1 MSNLNNTMNTTENR
15 NYIAEFY
22 KNSNHNYNDFF
33 GAYVADEK
41 IEKVNKEIKELFE
54 QIDNKKEELTRL
66 NTLRYNE
73 MFTPTDKKLL
83 LHYSPD
89 RGNVVEAYFDIVT
102 GFAVNVNDYDN
113 DEIGITSVGR
123 KAGDFQVVSG
133 YCLPLGA
140 VVLRYYSY
148 KIATNNARCS
158 FCLTKETI
166 VPVLDY
172 NSPVFDNQGNWTR
185 RPNYFQDATE
195 FIRKMYNLPNYNHH
209 VSLSQFCRYLENN
222 KSTEVI
228 LRTAPEDSMESL
240 LSMKVDKAEPINK
253 ILGLTKEE
261 YDSLIEKDMLNEFIY
276 VQSTI
281 KSAFSETR
289 RANHDLGK
297 DAFLHYTNEEWIDLI
312 EKSHY
317 WEDELRFN
325 QVSTNGETPISI
337 CLSAYLRTG
346 WHFTDAIF
354 YKYYS
359 FGKFM
364 DYVCEEASNQGF
376 QSLNSFMNE
385 LRDYLAMC
393 DTMNVKPTLYSSYL
407 KQTHDILARNY
418 KIHLDEEQ
426 EAAFAAQY
434 EDFKDYVTKDKK
446 YAIVHPNHPEDV
458 KQEGYALNHCVSSYL
473 GRICKG
479 LSKIVFLRK
488 AQETSK
494 SLVTIEICEKAI
506 VQARGAS
513 NRSISQD
520 EFAAICEYAKKNELK
535 VKVSPRA

>member
-1 MSNLNNTMNTTENR
+1 MSTMNNTMNTTENR

-22 KNSNHNYNDFF
+22 KNSNHNYKDFF

-83 LHYSPD
+83 LYYDSD
-89 RGNVVEAYFDIVT
+89 RGNIQAYFDIVT
-102 GFAVNVNDYDN
+102 GFAVNVADYDAN
-113 DEIGITSVGR
+113 ETACVTVGR
-123 KAGDFQVVSG
+123 KAGEFQVVSG

-185 RPNYFQDATE
+185 RPNYFQDVTE
-195 FIRKMYNLPNYNHH
+195 FIRKMYNLPNYNYPL
-209 VSLSQFCRYLENN
+209 SLSQFCRCLENN

-240 LSMKVDKAEPINK
+240 LNMEVDKAEPINK

-261 YDSLIEKDMLNEFIY
+261 YASLIEKDMLNEFIY

-385 LRDYLAMC
+385 LKDYLAMC

-418 KIHLDEEQ
+418 KIRLTEEQ
-426 EAAFAAQY
+426 DELFKKRY
-434 EDFKDYVTKDKK
+434 EEFKDYTTKDGK
-446 YAIVHPNHPEDV
+446 YIITHPSCAEDV
-458 KQEGYALNHCVSSYL
+458 KQEGYNLNHCCASYINKVIR
-473 GRICKG
+473 GT
-479 LSKIVFLRK
+479 SKLVFLRYAK
-488 AQETSK
+488 SIAK
-494 SLVTIEICEKAI
+494 SLVTIEICDKAI

-513 NRSISQD
+513 NRSITKE
-520 EFAAICEYAKKNELK
+520 EFAKICEYAQKNELK
-535 VKVSPRA
+535 VQVSPRE

>member
-1 MSNLNNTMNTTENR
+1 MSTMNNTMNTTENR

-54 QIDNKKEELTRL
+54 QINNKKEELTRL

-83 LHYSPD
+83 LYYDSD
-89 RGNVVEAYFDIVT
+89 RGNIQAYFDIVT
-102 GFAVNVNDYDN
+102 GFAVNVADYDAN
-113 DEIGITSVGR
+113 ETACVTVGR
-123 KAGDFQVVSG
+123 KAGEFQVISG

-158 FCLTKETI
+158 FYLTKETI

-172 NSPVFDNQGNWTR
+172 DSPVFDNQGNWTR

-195 FIRKMYNLPNYNHH
+195 FIRKMYNLPNYNYPL
-209 VSLSQFCRYLENN
+209 SLSQFCHCLENN
-222 KSTEVI
+222 KSTEII
-228 LRTAPEDSMESL
+228 LRTAPESSIKNL
-240 LSMKVDKAEPINK
+240 LDMTVDKAEPINK

-276 VQSTI
+276 IQSTI

-346 WHFTDAIF
+346 WNFTEAIF

-418 KIHLDEEQ
+418 KIRLTEEQ
-426 EAAFAAQY
+426 DELFKKRY
-434 EDFKDYVTKDKK
+434 EEFKDYTTKDGK
-446 YAIVHPNHPEDV
+446 YIITHPSCAEDV
-458 KQEGYALNHCVSSYL
+458 KQEGYNLNHCCASYINKVIQ
-473 GRICKG
+473 GT
-479 LSKIVFLRK
+479 SKLVFLRYAK
-488 AQETSK
+488 SIAK
-494 SLVTIEICEKAI
+494 SLVTIEIRDKAI

-513 NRSISQD
+513 NRSITKE
-520 EFAAICEYAKKNELK
+520 EFAKICEYAQKNELK
-535 VKVSPRA
+535 VQVSPRE

>member
-1 MSNLNNTMNTTENR
+1 MSTMNNTVNTIENR

-22 KNSNHNYNDFF
+22 KNPEHNYGDFF

-41 IEKVNKEIKELFE
+41 IEKVNKEIKSLFE
-54 QIDNKKEELTRL
+54 QIDSKKEELSRL

-83 LHYSPD
+83 LHYEPE

-102 GFAVNVNDYDN
+102 GFAVNVNDYDG
-113 DEIGITSVGR
+113 DEIGVTSVGR
-123 KAGDFQVVSG
+123 KAGEFQVVSG

-140 VVLRYYSY
+140 IVLRYYTY

-166 VPVLDY
+166 VPILDY
-172 NSPVFDNQGNWTR
+172 DSPSFDNNGNWNN
-185 RPNYFQDATE
+185 RPHYYQDATE
-195 FIRKMYNLPNYNHH
+195 FIRKMYNLPDYNYSVNIA
-209 VSLSQFCRYLENN
+209 QFCRYLENN
-222 KSTEVI
+222 KSTEII
-228 LRTAPEDSMESL
+228 LRTAPESVLRTL
-240 LSMKVDKAEPINK
+240 LDMKVDKAEPINK
-253 ILGLTKEE
+253 ILNLTKEE
-261 YDSLIEKDMLNEFIY
+261 YDSLIEKDMLNEFIT

-281 KSAFSETR
+281 RAAFSDSKRENQ
-289 RANHDLGK
+289 ALGK
-297 DAFLHYTNEEWIDLI
+297 DAFLHYTNEEWFDLI

-317 WEDELRFN
+317 WADELRFN
-325 QVSTNGETPISI
+325 QVGTNNDSPILS
-337 CLSAYLRTG
+337 CLGAYLRTG
-346 WHFTDAIF
+346 WHYTTSLF

-376 QSLNSFMNE
+376 QSLDNFMGE
-385 LRDYLAMC
+385 LRDYLSMC
-393 DTMNVKPTLYSSYL
+393 DTMNVKPTLYSGYL

-426 EAAFAAQY
+426 EIAFAKQY
-434 EDFKDYVTKDKK
+434 EEFKDYVTKDKK
-446 YAIVHPNHPEDV
+446 YAIVHPSHPEDV

-473 GRICKG
+473 GKICKG

-513 NRSISQD
+513 NRSVSQE
-520 EFAAICEYAKKNELK
+520 EFSAICEYAKKNELK
-535 VKVSPRA
+535 VRVSPRG

>member
-1 MSNLNNTMNTTENR
+1 MSTMNNTMNTTENR

-22 KNSNHNYNDFF
+22 KNPEHNYEDFF

-41 IEKVNKEIKELFE
+41 IEKVNKEIKTLFE
-54 QIDNKKEELTRL
+54 QIDSKKEELSRL

-83 LHYSPD
+83 LHYEPD
-89 RGNVVEAYFDIVT
+89 RGNTVEAYFDIVT
-102 GFAVNVNDYDN
+102 GFAVNVNDYDG
-113 DEIGITSVGR
+113 DEIGVTSVGR
-123 KAGDFQVVSG
+123 KAGEFQVVSG

-140 VVLRYYSY
+140 IVLRYYTY

-166 VPVLDY
+166 VPILDY
-172 NSPVFDNQGNWTR
+172 DSPSFDNNGNWNN
-185 RPNYFQDATE
+185 RPHYYQDATE
-195 FIRKMYNLPNYNHH
+195 FIRKMYNLPDYNYSVNI
-209 VSLSQFCRYLENN
+209 SQFCRYLENN
-222 KSTEVI
+222 KSTEII
-228 LRTAPEDSMESL
+228 LRTAPETVIRTL
-240 LSMKVDKAEPINK
+240 LDMKVDKAEPINK
-253 ILGLTKEE
+253 ILNLTKEE
-261 YDSLIEKDMLNEFIY
+261 YDSLIEKDMLNEFIT

-281 KSAFSETR
+281 KAAFSDSKRENQ
-289 RANHDLGK
+289 ALGK
-297 DAFLHYTNEEWIDLI
+297 DAFLHYTNEEWFDLI

-317 WEDELRFN
+317 WADELRFN
-325 QVSTNGETPISI
+325 QVGINNDSPILS
-337 CLSAYLRTG
+337 CLGAYLRTG
-346 WHFTDAIF
+346 WHYTTSLF

-376 QSLNSFMNE
+376 QSLDNFMGE
-385 LRDYLAMC
+385 LRDYLSMC
-393 DTMNVKPTLYSSYL
+393 DTMNVKPTLYSGYL

-426 EAAFAAQY
+426 EIAFAKQY
-434 EDFKDYVTKDKK
+434 EEFKDYVTKDKK
-446 YAIVHPNHPEDV
+446 YAIVHPSHPEDI

-473 GRICKG
+473 GKVCKG

-513 NRSISQD
+513 NRSVSQD

-535 VKVSPRA
+535 VRVSPRG